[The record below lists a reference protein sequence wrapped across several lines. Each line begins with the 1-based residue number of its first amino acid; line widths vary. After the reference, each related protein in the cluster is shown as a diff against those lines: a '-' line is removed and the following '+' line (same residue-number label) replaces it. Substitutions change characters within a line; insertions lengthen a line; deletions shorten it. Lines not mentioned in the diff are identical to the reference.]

1 MLFSIGTQATAQSSL
16 FDSVNRKRY
25 AIAKTGFTVL
35 GSWAAINIGAGILG
49 QKHSSGER
57 KQFYRANTIAG
68 LVDMAFAGIGYF
80 ASKRMAGKPHN
91 AVETFKKQEFAE
103 KLFLFSVGLD
113 IGAIAYGL
121 YTKERAN
128 KFTGEKRDWLK
139 AAGKALILHGAFL
152 IAFDGILY
160 ILQAK
165 NGSRL
170 HRTLQNLSL
179 QTNENGFG
187 VSYRF

>member
-1 MLFSIGTQATAQSSL
+1 MLFSFAMQAAAQSSL

-25 AIAKTGFTVL
+25 AMAKTGFTAL
-35 GSWAAINIGAGILG
+35 GGWAAIHIGAGILG
-49 QKHSSGER
+49 QQHSSGER
-57 KQFYRANTIAG
+57 KQFYKANTMAG

-80 ASKRMAGKPHN
+80 ASKRMAGKPHD

-128 KFTGEKRDWLK
+128 KFDGEKKDWLK
-139 AAGKALILHGAFL
+139 GAGTALILHSAFL
-152 IAFDGILY
+152 IAFDGIQYLLQARNGARLHQKLQNL
-160 ILQAK
+160 ILQA
-165 NGSRL
+165 NRD
-170 HRTLQNLSL
+170 
-179 QTNENGFG
+179 GFG
-187 VSYRF
+187 ISYRF

>member
-1 MLFSIGTQATAQSSL
+1 MLFSFGMHATAQSSL

-25 AIAKTGFTVL
+25 AIAKTGFKVL
-35 GSWAAINIGAGILG
+35 GSWAALNIGAGLVG
-49 QKHSSGER
+49 QKNSSGEQ

-80 ASKRMAGKPHN
+80 ASKRMAAKPHD
-91 AVETFKKQEFAE
+91 AVETFKKQALAE
-103 KLFLFSVGLD
+103 KVFLFSVGLD

-128 KFTGEKRDWLK
+128 RFVGEKRTWLK
-139 AAGKALILHGAFL
+139 GAGNALVLHGAFL

-160 ILQAK
+160 LLQAK
-165 NGSRL
+165 NGARL
-170 HRTLQNLSL
+170 HQKLHNLSL

-187 VSYRF
+187 VHYRF